1 MSIFNVVNVVNSVTG
16 TVDNM
21 REDLNELYNQIVSY
35 NRKINSKFAEIEI
48 RIRERKSRG
57 DLDSFFTEEMT
68 EFNKLKE
75 QMDTFILEYELEEK
89 KSSSNK
95 FLNQII
101 SEMRRLEKI
110 IYIAIRFNTTWLPS
124 EMIDLES
131 IENIDK
137 NFIEKKLNLN
147 ENLEKVRN
155 GSNGVLEELKVVNE
169 YYNKARKA
177 IGNDENKI
185 NMLEKLIDYMASEVI
200 KKDMQEKGI
209 VLPSNI
215 ENMRYFK

>member
-1 MSIFNVVNVVNSVTG
+1 MSFFNAISSACSVIS

-21 REDLNELYNQIVSY
+21 RGDLNKLYNQIVSY
-35 NRKINSKFAEIEI
+35 NSKFEEIEI

-75 QMDTFILEYELEEK
+75 QMDTFILEYEVEEK
-89 KSSSNK
+89 KSSNK
-95 FLNQII
+95 FLDQII

-110 IYIAIRFNTTWLPS
+110 IYVAIRFNTTWLPS

-131 IENIDK
+131 IEDIDK
-137 NFIEKKLNLN
+137 NSIEKQLNLN
-147 ENLEKVRN
+147 ENLEEVKN
-155 GSNGVLEELKVVNE
+155 GSNRVLEELKVVNE

-200 KKDMQEKGI
+200 KKDMQENGI

>member
-1 MSIFNVVNVVNSVTG
+1 MSFFKEIGSVCRAISAASL
-16 TVDNM
+16 DNM
-21 REDLNELYNQIVSY
+21 RGDLNKLYNQIVSY
-35 NRKINSKFAEIEI
+35 DSKFEEIEI

-75 QMDTFILEYELEEK
+75 QMDTFILEYEVEEK
-89 KSSSNK
+89 KSSNK
-95 FLNQII
+95 FLDQII

-110 IYIAIRFNTTWLPS
+110 IYVAIRFNTTWLPS

-131 IENIDK
+131 IEDIDK
-137 NFIEKKLNLN
+137 NSIEKQLNLN
-147 ENLEKVRN
+147 ENLEEVKN
-155 GSNGVLEELKVVNE
+155 GSNRVLEELKVVNE

-200 KKDMQEKGI
+200 KKDMQKNGI